1 MQDKILKIAKGL
13 GISLIRKDLY
23 TLKYLYQIG
32 ESEFQWRKDLFNPY
46 ENDADAFK
54 VLQVLIAKCDTQILH
69 SHGKYSVESIVYSD
83 YLCSRIVLCHGS
95 DKNLKAAICEAY
107 LSLIQQEEG

>member
-1 MQDKILKIAKGL
+1 MQDKILEIAKGL
-13 GISLIRKDLY
+13 GYEAYISSGRVFAYIYEWD
-23 TLKYLYQIG
+23 
-32 ESEFQWRKDLFNPY
+32 EFNPY

-83 YLCSRIVLCHGS
+83 YHGS